1 MLYGIGWRFLLAGPA
16 TKLIVNAQIFTTL
29 RLGRAGVA
37 ELVDARGLG
46 PRGESRGGSSPF
58 ARTILPLVQM
68 DRIYRL
74 L

>member
-1 MLYGIGWRFLLAGPA
+1 MLYGIGWRFLLAA
-16 TKLIVNAQIFTTL
+16 LASEQIVRI
-29 RLGRAGVA
+29 AGVA

-58 ARTILPLVQM
+58 ARTTLPLVQM
-68 DRIYRL
+68 DRVYRL